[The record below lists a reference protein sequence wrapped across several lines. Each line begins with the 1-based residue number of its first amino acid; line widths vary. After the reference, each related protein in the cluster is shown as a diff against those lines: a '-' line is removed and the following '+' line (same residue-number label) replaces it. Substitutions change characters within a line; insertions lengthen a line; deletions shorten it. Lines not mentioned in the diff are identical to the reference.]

1 MGDHWEMFLDVV
13 PTDKVRENVQK
24 GIEKLGGVIQG
35 GDKNSDASQKA
46 EQLIKEGKN
55 LLKGLFKK

>member
-1 MGDHWEMFLDVV
+1 M
-13 PTDKVRENVQK
+13 QK